1 MIEKKMKG
9 KPLLPEDT
17 ARDYNGKPKRYDYF
31 AFILYPDSEEHQK
44 ILEYVKG
51 YLSEIMDVAYILHDR
66 DKWDED
72 KYDDEDN
79 LVHKKG
85 DVKKPHYHVVYQPKR
100 STVAGQIKFWG
111 GLLDKVVGV
120 ENIQGQMIYLL
131 HKDFPSKINEFKA
144 EYSPDE
150 LHCSDKW
157 RAYVVGQNSHF
168 VELTDLVDIIDRS
181 PHGTVGDL
189 VRYLSCTLP
198 FDSLENSSH
207 TMQVL
212 RQYQG
217 LICTHSNQVH
227 GVRKSL
233 ALDGCADMLDAETH
247 EKIYE
252 NIIKMNELKENLIND
267 LN

>member
-1 MIEKKMKG
+1 MSEKETKG

-17 ARDYNGKPKRYDYF
+17 ERDNRGKPKRYDYF
-31 AFILYPDSEEHQK
+31 AFILYLDCEEHLK

-51 YLSEIMDVAYILHDR
+51 YLSDIMDVAWILHDR
-66 DKWDED
+66 DRWS
-72 KYDDEDN
+72 DDVIEGDQ

-85 DVKKPHYHVVYQPKR
+85 EEKKPHYHVVYHPKR

-111 GLLDKVVGV
+111 GLLNKVVGV

-168 VELTDLVDIIDRS
+168 VELTDLVNIIDRS

-212 RQYQG
+212 RQFQG

-227 GVRKSL
+227 GVRKAQ
-233 ALDGCADMLDAETH
+233 ALDGCADMLDIETH

-252 NIIKMNELKENLIND
+252 NIKKMNELKEKLTND
-267 LN
+267 ID

>member
-1 MIEKKMKG
+1 MKKETKSR
-9 KPLLPEDT
+9 PLLPEDT
-17 ARDYNGKPKRYDYF
+17 ERDKSGKPKRYNYF
-31 AFILYPDSEEHQK
+31 AFLLYPDCPEHLK
-44 ILEYVKG
+44 ILEYVRG
-51 YLSEIMDVAYILHDR
+51 YLSDIMDVAWILHDR
-66 DKWDED
+66 DRWS
-72 KYDDEDN
+72 DDVFEGDQ
-79 LVHKKG
+79 LLHKKG
-85 DVKKPHYHVVYQPKR
+85 DVKKPHYHVVYRPNT

-131 HKDFPSKINEFKA
+131 HKDFPSKLNEFKA

-157 RAYVVGQNSHF
+157 KAYVVVQNSHF
-168 VELTDLVDIIDRS
+168 VELSDLVDIIDRS

-189 VRYLSCTLP
+189 VRHLSCTLP
-198 FDSLENSSH
+198 FDTLENSSH
-207 TMQVL
+207 TMQTL

-227 GVRKSL
+227 GIRKSL
-233 ALDGCADMLDAETH
+233 ALDGCADILDTETH

-252 NIIKMNELKENLIND
+252 NIKKMNKLKEDLIND
-267 LN
+267 LD

>member
-1 MIEKKMKG
+1 MEKETKSR
-9 KPLLPEDT
+9 PLLSEDT
-17 ARDYNGKPKRYDYF
+17 ERDKSGKPKRYNYF
-31 AFILYPDSEEHQK
+31 AFILYPDCPEHVK
-44 ILEYVKG
+44 ILEYVRG
-51 YLSEIMDVAYILHDR
+51 YLADIMDVAWILHDR
-66 DKWDED
+66 DRWAED
-72 KYDDEDN
+72 VSEGGQI
-79 LVHKKG
+79 LHKQG
-85 DVKKPHYHVVYQPKR
+85 DVKKPHYHVVYRPNT

-111 GLLDKVVGV
+111 GLLGKVVGV

-131 HKDFPSKINEFKA
+131 HKDFPSKLNEFKA

-168 VELTDLVDIIDRS
+168 VELSDLVDIIDRS

-198 FDSLENSSH
+198 FDTLENSSH
-207 TMQVL
+207 TMQTL

-233 ALDGCADMLDAETH
+233 SLDGCADMLDFETH

-252 NIIKMNELKENLIND
+252 NIKKMNKLKENLIND
-267 LN
+267 ID

>member
-1 MIEKKMKG
+1 MEKETKSR
-9 KPLLPEDT
+9 PLLPEDT
-17 ARDYNGKPKRYDYF
+17 VRDKSGKPKRYNYF
-31 AFILYPDSEEHQK
+31 AFILYPDCPEHIK
-44 ILEYVKG
+44 IFDYVRG
-51 YLSEIMDVAYILHDR
+51 ELSDIMDVAWILHNR
-66 DKWDED
+66 DCWAED
-72 KYDDEDN
+72 VSEGGQ
-79 LVHKKG
+79 LLHKQG
-85 DVKKPHYHVVYQPKR
+85 DVKKPHYHIVYRPNT

-111 GLLDKVVGV
+111 GLLDKIVGV

-157 RAYVVGQNSHF
+157 KAYVVGQSSHF
-168 VELTDLVDIIDRS
+168 VELSDLIDIIDRS

-189 VRYLSCTLP
+189 LRYLSCTLP
-198 FDSLENSSH
+198 FDSLENSTH
-207 TMQVL
+207 TMQIL

-233 ALDGCADMLDAETH
+233 ALDGCADMLDTETH
-247 EKIYE
+247 TKIYE
-252 NIIKMNELKENLIND
+252 NIKKMKELKEKLTND
-267 LN
+267 FN

>member
-1 MIEKKMKG
+1 MIKETKSR
-9 KPLLPEDT
+9 PLLPEDT
-17 ARDYNGKPKRYDYF
+17 ERDKSGKPKRYNYF
-31 AFILYPDSEEHQK
+31 AFILYPDCPEHVK
-44 ILEYVKG
+44 ILEYVRG
-51 YLSEIMDVAYILHDR
+51 YLSDIMDVAWILHDR
-66 DKWDED
+66 DRWSADVSEGGQ
-72 KYDDEDN
+72 
-79 LVHKKG
+79 LLHKQG
-85 DVKKPHYHVVYQPKR
+85 DVKKPHYHVIYRPNT

-111 GLLDKVVGV
+111 GLLDKIVGV

-131 HKDFPSKINEFKA
+131 HKDFPSKIDEFKS

-157 RAYVVGQNSHF
+157 KAYVVGQNSHF

-198 FDSLENSSH
+198 FDSLENSTN

-227 GVRKSL
+227 GVRKALS
-233 ALDGCADMLDAETH
+233 LDGCADMLDTETH

-252 NIIKMNELKENLIND
+252 NIKKMNELKENLIND
-267 LN
+267 ID

>member
-1 MIEKKMKG
+1 MEKETKSR
-9 KPLLPEDT
+9 PLLPEDT
-17 ARDYNGKPKRYDYF
+17 ERDKSGKPKRYNYF
-31 AFILYPDSEEHQK
+31 AFLLYPDCPEHLK
-44 ILEYVKG
+44 ILEYVRG
-51 YLSEIMDVAYILHDR
+51 YLSDIMDVAWILHDR
-66 DKWDED
+66 DRWAED
-72 KYDDEDN
+72 VFEGDQ
-79 LVHKKG
+79 LLHKKG
-85 DVKKPHYHVVYQPKR
+85 DVKKPHYHVVYRPNT

-131 HKDFPSKINEFKA
+131 HKDFPSKLNEFKA
-144 EYSPDE
+144 EYSPNE

-157 RAYVVGQNSHF
+157 KAYVVGQNSHF
-168 VELTDLVDIIDRS
+168 VELSDLVDIIDRS

-198 FDSLENSSH
+198 FDTLENSSL
-207 TMQVL
+207 TMQTL

-227 GVRKSL
+227 GIRKSL
-233 ALDGCADMLDAETH
+233 AIDGCADMLDTETH

-252 NIIKMNELKENLIND
+252 NIKEMNKLKEDLIND
-267 LN
+267 IN

>member
-1 MIEKKMKG
+1 MEKETKSR
-9 KPLLPEDT
+9 PLLPEDT
-17 ARDYNGKPKRYDYF
+17 ERDKSGKPKRYNYF
-31 AFILYPDSEEHQK
+31 AFLLYPDCPEHLK
-44 ILEYVKG
+44 ILEYVRG
-51 YLSEIMDVAYILHDR
+51 YLSDIMDVAWILHDR
-66 DKWDED
+66 DRWSED
-72 KYDDEDN
+72 VSEGDQ
-79 LVHKKG
+79 LLHKKG
-85 DVKKPHYHVVYQPKR
+85 DVKKPHYHIVYRPNT

-131 HKDFPSKINEFKA
+131 HKDFPSKLNEFKA

-157 RAYVVGQNSHF
+157 KSYVVGHNSHF
-168 VELTDLVDIIDRS
+168 VELSDLVDIIDRS

-198 FDSLENSSH
+198 FDTLENSSL
-207 TMQVL
+207 TMQTL

-227 GVRKSL
+227 GIRKTL
-233 ALDGCADMLDAETH
+233 ALDGCADMLDTETH
-247 EKIYE
+247 EKIYK
-252 NIIKMNELKENLIND
+252 NIQKMNKLKEDLIND
-267 LN
+267 ID

>member
-1 MIEKKMKG
+1 MDKETKSR
-9 KPLLPEDT
+9 PLLPEDT
-17 ARDYNGKPKRYDYF
+17 ERDKSGKPKRYNYF
-31 AFILYPDSEEHQK
+31 AFILYPDCEDHMN
-44 ILEYVKG
+44 IFEYVRG
-51 YLSEIMDVAYILHDR
+51 YLSDIMDVAWILHDR
-66 DKWDED
+66 DQWAED
-72 KYDDEDN
+72 IYEGDQ
-79 LVHKKG
+79 LLHKKG
-85 DVKKPHYHVVYQPKR
+85 DEKKPHYHVVYRPNT
-100 STVAGQIKFWG
+100 STIAGQIKFWG
-111 GLLDKVVGV
+111 GLLDKIVGV
-120 ENIQGQMIYLL
+120 ENIQGQIIYLL

-168 VELTDLVDIIDRS
+168 VELSDLVDIIDRS

-189 VRYLSCTLP
+189 VHYLTCTLP
-198 FDSLENSSH
+198 FDTSENSLL

-233 ALDGCADMLDAETH
+233 SLDGCADMLDVETH

-252 NIIKMNELKENLIND
+252 NIKKMNKLKENLIND
-267 LN
+267 ID

>member
-1 MIEKKMKG
+1 MEKETKSR
-9 KPLLPEDT
+9 PLLPENT
-17 ARDYNGKPKRYDYF
+17 EREKSGKPKRYNYF
-31 AFILYPDSEEHQK
+31 AFDLYPDCEDHQK
-44 ILEYVKG
+44 IFEYVKG
-51 YLSEIMDVAYILHDR
+51 FLSDIMDVAWILHDR
-66 DKWDED
+66 DEYEED
-72 KYDDEDN
+72 SEE
-79 LVHKKG
+79 HKAGEK
-85 DVKKPHYHVVYQPKR
+85 KKPHIHVVYHPNM

-111 GLLDKVVGV
+111 GKLNHIEGV
-120 ENIQGQMIYLL
+120 SNIQGMMIYLL
-131 HKDFPSKINEFKA
+131 HKDFASSINPHKA
-144 EYSPDE
+144 MYNVDE

-168 VELTDLVDIIDRS
+168 VEFSDLVDIIDRS

-227 GVRKSL
+227 AVRKAN
-233 ALDGCADMLDAETH
+233 ALDGCADLLDVETH

-252 NIIKMNELKENLIND
+252 NIKKMNNLKEQLIND
-267 LN
+267 FD

>member
-1 MIEKKMKG
+1 MNKITKSR
-9 KPLLPEDT
+9 PLLSEDT
-17 ARDYNGKPKRYDYF
+17 ERDKSGKPKRYNYF
-31 AFILYPDSEEHQK
+31 AFILYPDCPEHIK
-44 ILEYVKG
+44 ILEYVRG
-51 YLSEIMDVAYILHDR
+51 YLSDIMDVAWILHDR
-66 DKWDED
+66 DRWGED
-72 KYDDEDN
+72 VTEGGQ
-79 LVHKKG
+79 LLHKQG
-85 DVKKPHYHVVYQPKR
+85 EVKKPHYHVVYRPNT

-131 HKDFPSKINEFKA
+131 HKDFPSKLNEFKA

-157 RAYVVGQNSHF
+157 KAYVVGQNSHF
-168 VELTDLVDIIDRS
+168 VELSDLVDIIDRS

-198 FDSLENSSH
+198 FDTLENSSL
-207 TMQVL
+207 TMQTL

-217 LICTHSNQVH
+217 LICTYSNQVH
-227 GVRKSL
+227 GIRKSL
-233 ALDGCADMLDAETH
+233 SLDGCADMLDTETH

-252 NIIKMNELKENLIND
+252 NIKKMNKLKENLIND
-267 LN
+267 ID

>member
-1 MIEKKMKG
+1 MEKETKSR
-9 KPLLPEDT
+9 PLLPEDT
-17 ARDYNGKPKRYDYF
+17 ERDKSGKPKRYNYF
-31 AFILYPDSEEHQK
+31 AFILYPDCPEHIK
-44 ILEYVKG
+44 ILEYVRG
-51 YLSEIMDVAYILHDR
+51 YLSDIMDVAWILHDR
-66 DKWDED
+66 DRCSED
-72 KYDDEDN
+72 VTEGGQ
-79 LVHKKG
+79 LLHKQG
-85 DVKKPHYHVVYQPKR
+85 DVKKPHYHVVYRPNT

-111 GLLDKVVGV
+111 GLLDKIVGV

-131 HKDFPSKINEFKA
+131 HKDFPSKINDFKS

-198 FDSLENSSH
+198 FDSLENSAN

-233 ALDGCADMLDAETH
+233 ALDGCADMLDTETH

-252 NIIKMNELKENLIND
+252 NIKKMNELKEKLIND
-267 LN
+267 ID

>member
-1 MIEKKMKG
+1 MEKETKSR
-9 KPLLPEDT
+9 PLLPEDT
-17 ARDYNGKPKRYDYF
+17 VRDKSGKPKRFNYF
-31 AFILYPDSEEHQK
+31 AFILYPDCPEHIK
-44 ILEYVKG
+44 ILEYVRG
-51 YLSEIMDVAYILHDR
+51 YLSDIMDVAYILHDR
-66 DKWDED
+66 DRWSED
-72 KYDDEDN
+72 VSEGGQ
-79 LVHKKG
+79 LLHKQG
-85 DVKKPHYHVVYQPKR
+85 DVKKPHFHVVYRPNT

-131 HKDFPSKINEFKA
+131 HKDFPSKLNEFKA

-157 RAYVVGQNSHF
+157 KAYVVGQNSHF
-168 VELTDLVDIIDRS
+168 LELCDLVDIIDRS

-198 FDSLENSSH
+198 FDSLENSVH
-207 TMQVL
+207 TMQIL
-212 RQYQG
+212 RQFQG

-227 GVRKSL
+227 GIRKSL
-233 ALDGCADMLDAETH
+233 SLDGCADMLDTETH

-252 NIIKMNELKENLIND
+252 NIKKMNKLKENLLND
-267 LN
+267 ID

>member
-1 MIEKKMKG
+1 MIKETKSR
-9 KPLLPEDT
+9 PLLPEDT
-17 ARDYNGKPKRYDYF
+17 EREKSGKPKRYNYF
-31 AFILYPDSEEHQK
+31 AFILYPDCPEHVK
-44 ILEYVKG
+44 ILEYVRG
-51 YLSEIMDVAYILHDR
+51 YLSDIMDVAWILHDR
-66 DKWDED
+66 DRWSED
-72 KYDDEDN
+72 VTEGGQ
-79 LVHKKG
+79 LLHKQG
-85 DVKKPHYHVVYQPKR
+85 DVKKPHYHIIYRPNT

-111 GLLDKVVGV
+111 GLLDKIVGV

-131 HKDFPSKINEFKA
+131 HKDFPSKVNEFKA

-157 RAYVVGQNSHF
+157 KAYVIGQNSHF

-198 FDSLENSSH
+198 FDSLENSTN

-233 ALDGCADMLDAETH
+233 ALDGCADMLDTETH

-252 NIIKMNELKENLIND
+252 NIKKMNEIKEKLIND
-267 LN
+267 FD

>member
-1 MIEKKMKG
+1 MEKETKSR
-9 KPLLPEDT
+9 PLLPKDIE
-17 ARDYNGKPKRYDYF
+17 RDKSGKPKRYNYF
-31 AFILYPDSEEHQK
+31 AFILYPDCPEHIK
-44 ILEYVKG
+44 ILEYVRG
-51 YLSEIMDVAYILHDR
+51 YLSDIMDVAWILHDR
-66 DKWDED
+66 DRWSED
-72 KYDDEDN
+72 VSEGGH
-79 LVHKKG
+79 LLHKQG
-85 DVKKPHYHVVYQPKR
+85 DKKKPHYHVVYRPNM

-111 GLLDKVVGV
+111 GLLSNVVGV

-131 HKDFPSKINEFKA
+131 HKDFPSKLNEYKS
-144 EYSPDE
+144 EYSLDE

-157 RAYVVGQNSHF
+157 KAYVAGQSSHF
-168 VELTDLVDIIDRS
+168 VELSDLVDIIDRS

-198 FDSLENSSH
+198 FDTLENSLH

-227 GVRKSL
+227 GIRKSL
-233 ALDGCADMLDAETH
+233 ALDGCADMLDTETH

-252 NIIKMNELKENLIND
+252 NIKKMNELKENLIND
-267 LN
+267 IN

>member
-1 MIEKKMKG
+1 MEKETKSR
-9 KPLLPEDT
+9 PLLPVDT
-17 ARDYNGKPKRYDYF
+17 ERDKSGKPKRYNYF
-31 AFILYPDSEEHQK
+31 AFILYPDCLEHQK
-44 ILEYVKG
+44 IFEYVRG
-51 YLSEIMDVAYILHDR
+51 YLSDIMDVAWILHDR
-66 DKWDED
+66 DRWP
-72 KYDDEDN
+72 DDVFEGEQ
-79 LVHKKG
+79 LLHKKN
-85 DVKKPHYHVVYQPKR
+85 DVKKPHYHVIYRPNT

-131 HKDFPSKINEFKA
+131 HKDFPSKLNEFKA

-157 RAYVVGQNSHF
+157 KAYVVGQNSHF
-168 VELTDLVDIIDRS
+168 VELSDLVDIIDRS

-198 FDSLENSSH
+198 FDTLENSSH
-207 TMQVL
+207 TMQTL

-227 GVRKSL
+227 RIRKSL
-233 ALDGCADMLDAETH
+233 ALDGCADMLDTETH
-247 EKIYE
+247 EKIYN
-252 NIIKMNELKENLIND
+252 NIKKMNELKEKLIND
-267 LN
+267 ID

>member
-1 MIEKKMKG
+1 MEKETKSR
-9 KPLLPEDT
+9 PLLPEDT
-17 ARDYNGKPKRYDYF
+17 ERDKSGKPKRYNYF
-31 AFILYPDSEEHQK
+31 AFILYPDCPEHVK
-44 ILEYVKG
+44 ILEYVRG
-51 YLSEIMDVAYILHDR
+51 YLSDIMDVAYILHDR
-66 DKWDED
+66 DRWAED
-72 KYDDEDN
+72 VLDDCQ
-79 LVHKKG
+79 LLHKQG
-85 DVKKPHYHVVYQPKR
+85 DVKKAHYHVIYRPNT

-111 GLLDKVVGV
+111 GVLEKIVGV

-131 HKDFPSKINEFKA
+131 HKDFLSKINEFKA
-144 EYSPDE
+144 EYSLDE

-157 RAYVVGQNSHF
+157 KAYVVGQNSHF
-168 VELTDLVDIIDRS
+168 IELADLVDIIDRS

-198 FDSLENSSH
+198 FDSLENSTN

-233 ALDGCADMLDAETH
+233 SLDGCADMLDTETQT
-247 EKIYE
+247 KIYE
-252 NIIKMNELKENLIND
+252 NIKKMNELKEKLIND
-267 LN
+267 ID

>member
-1 MIEKKMKG
+1 MSEKKTKLR
-9 KPLLPEDT
+9 PLLPEDT
-17 ARDYNGKPKRYDYF
+17 ERDKSGKPKRYNYF
-31 AFILYPDSEEHQK
+31 AFVLYPDCEEHKK
-44 ILEYVKG
+44 IFEYVKG
-51 YLSEIMDVAYILHDR
+51 FLSDIMDVAWILHDR
-66 DKWDED
+66 DEYEED
-72 KYDDEDN
+72 SEE
-79 LVHKKG
+79 HKAGEK
-85 DVKKPHYHVVYQPKR
+85 KKPHYHVVYRPNT
-100 STVAGQIKFWG
+100 STVAGQLKFWG

-120 ENIQGQMIYLL
+120 ENIQGHIIYLL
-131 HKDFPSKINEFKA
+131 HKDFPSKINDFKS

-150 LHCSDKW
+150 LHCCDKW
-157 RAYVVGQNSHF
+157 KAYVVGQNSHF
-168 VELTDLVDIIDRS
+168 VELSDLVDIIDRS

-227 GVRKSL
+227 GVRKAV
-233 ALDGCADMLDAETH
+233 ALDGCADMLDVETH

-252 NIIKMNELKENLIND
+252 NIKKMNELKEKLIND
-267 LN
+267 FD

>member
-1 MIEKKMKG
+1 MNEKKTKSR
-9 KPLLPEDT
+9 PLLPADT
-17 ARDYNGKPKRYDYF
+17 VRDTGGKPKRYDYF
-31 AFILYPDSEEHQK
+31 VFDLYPDCEDHKK
-44 ILEYVKG
+44 IFDYVKG
-51 YLSEIMDVAYILHDR
+51 YLSDIMDVAWILHDR
-66 DKWDED
+66 DRWDHDVIEGGVL
-72 KYDDEDN
+72 KYA
-79 LVHKKG
+79 KG
-85 DVKKPHYHVVYQPKR
+85 DPKKPHIHVVYHPKR

-111 GLLDKVVGV
+111 GLLSHIEGV
-120 ENIQGQMIYLL
+120 NNIQGQMIYLL
-131 HKDFPSKINEFKA
+131 HKDFPSTINDYKA
-144 EYSPDE
+144 EYNVDE
-150 LHCSDKW
+150 LHCSDNW

-168 VELTDLVDIIDRS
+168 VELSDLVDIIDRS

-227 GVRKSL
+227 RVRKAV
-233 ALDGCADMLDAETH
+233 ALDGCADMLDTETH

-252 NIIKMNELKENLIND
+252 NIKKINNLKEKLIND
-267 LN
+267 ID

>member
-1 MIEKKMKG
+1 MEKETKSR
-9 KPLLPEDT
+9 PLLPEDT
-17 ARDYNGKPKRYDYF
+17 ERDKSGKPKRYNYF
-31 AFILYPDSEEHQK
+31 AFLLYPDCPEHLK
-44 ILEYVKG
+44 ILEYVRG
-51 YLSEIMDVAYILHDR
+51 YLSDIMDVAWILHDR
-66 DKWDED
+66 DRWTED
-72 KYDDEDN
+72 VCEGDQ
-79 LVHKKG
+79 LLHKKG
-85 DVKKPHYHVVYQPKR
+85 DVKKPHYHVVYRPNT

-157 RAYVVGQNSHF
+157 KAYVVGQNSHF

-212 RQYQG
+212 RQFQG

-227 GVRKSL
+227 GVRKALS
-233 ALDGCADMLDAETH
+233 LDGCADMLDSETH
-247 EKIYE
+247 AKIYE
-252 NIIKMNELKENLIND
+252 NIKKMNELKENLVND
-267 LN
+267 ID

>member
-1 MIEKKMKG
+1 MEKETKSR
-9 KPLLPEDT
+9 PLLPEDT
-17 ARDYNGKPKRYDYF
+17 KRDKSGKPKRYNYF
-31 AFILYPDSEEHQK
+31 AFILYPDCPEHVK
-44 ILEYVKG
+44 ILEYVRG
-51 YLSEIMDVAYILHDR
+51 YLSDIMDVAYILHDR
-66 DKWDED
+66 DRWSED
-72 KYDDEDN
+72 VTEDGQ
-79 LVHKKG
+79 LLHKQG
-85 DVKKPHYHVVYQPKR
+85 DLKKPHYHVVYRPNT

-111 GLLDKVVGV
+111 GLLGNVVGV

-131 HKDFPSKINEFKA
+131 HKDFPSKLNEFKA

-157 RAYVVGQNSHF
+157 KAYVVGQNSQL
-168 VELTDLVDIIDRS
+168 VELIDLVDIIDRS
-181 PHGTVGDL
+181 PHGTIGDL

-198 FDSLENSSH
+198 FDSLENSSV
-207 TMQVL
+207 TMQTL

-233 ALDGCADMLDAETH
+233 ALDGCADMLDTETH

-252 NIIKMNELKENLIND
+252 NIKKMNKLKENLIND
-267 LN
+267 ID

>member
-1 MIEKKMKG
+1 MEKETKSR
-9 KPLLPEDT
+9 PLLPEDT
-17 ARDYNGKPKRYDYF
+17 ERDKSGKPKRYNYF
-31 AFILYPDSEEHQK
+31 AFILYPDCPEHIK
-44 ILEYVKG
+44 ILEYVRG
-51 YLSEIMDVAYILHDR
+51 YLSDIMDVAWILHDR
-66 DKWDED
+66 DRWS
-72 KYDDEDN
+72 DDVFEGGQ
-79 LVHKKG
+79 LLHKQG
-85 DVKKPHYHVVYQPKR
+85 DVKKPHFHVVYRPNT

-111 GLLDKVVGV
+111 GLLGKVVGV

-131 HKDFPSKINEFKA
+131 HKDFPSKLNEFKA

-157 RAYVVGQNSHF
+157 RAYVVGQISHF
-168 VELTDLVDIIDRS
+168 VELRDLVDIIDRS

-198 FDSLENSSH
+198 FDTLENSSL
-207 TMQVL
+207 TMQTL

-227 GVRKSL
+227 GIRKSFS
-233 ALDGCADMLDAETH
+233 LDGCADMLDTETH

-252 NIIKMNELKENLIND
+252 NIKKMNKLKENLLND
-267 LN
+267 ID